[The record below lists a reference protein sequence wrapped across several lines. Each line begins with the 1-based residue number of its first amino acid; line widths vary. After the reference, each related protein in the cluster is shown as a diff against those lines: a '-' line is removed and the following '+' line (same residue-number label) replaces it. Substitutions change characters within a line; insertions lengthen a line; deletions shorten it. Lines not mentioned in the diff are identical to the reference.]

1 MNGMKKM
8 LLTLLQKIFFRNIPL
23 KMLFKNYSLKNDY
36 LKTYLILII
45 STLTFQFALSSS
57 VEDKVRNLMNLND
70 YISNDYV
77 NAIENGSVID
87 ELEYEEMIDFSSALQ
102 DLYKQLQSEVENPD
116 FDKLPPL
123 LDSLQHLI
131 DEKASIVQIKAV
143 TSDIRNLLN
152 SLEIV
157 QTAPNHWPDIA
168 NGKKLYEL
176 NCSNCHGKLGLG
188 DGEMAE
194 SSVPEPTNFHE
205 TNYLTG
211 FHIYNTIL
219 LGIEGTSMVAQP
231 HLSDDEKWDI
241 AFYVQTLVL
250 QEVDF
255 DKSVNYFK
263 NALERVT
270 LKDVATKT
278 NSELLSVLPN
288 EKLLYAVRFHQTK
301 NGSYEGILLT
311 KSLLNQAV
319 ELYESG
325 KYDEANSMALKAY
338 FEGFEPV
345 ERTIIVKQ
353 PKVVQNVESEMLA
366 LRSLLSSPNQLE
378 AVLDRKNNIEL
389 YLDAIDL
396 DGATSHN
403 FWFSLFATL
412 SILIREGLEALLI
425 IVAILSALRAMK
437 SEEAIKYVHFGW
449 VSALVLGIA
458 SYLLVEKVI
467 ELGAYNREIIEG
479 LGALLAVVILLSV
492 GYWLHDKSNAQR
504 WQQYVKGKIQKNLNK
519 GSYIGIGI
527 LAFVVVFRE
536 AFESVVFL
544 SALTAGGE
552 TAAKNGV
559 AVGFVISLLFIIV
572 LAVFIIKFSKK
583 IPVHHVFKI
592 SSILIIILA
601 IILSGKGIKEL
612 QEAGVVGVKI
622 LPFNLHI
629 DFLGI
634 YPTIQTFGAQI
645 FVFLIAMGLIYINR
659 KKLKHSN

>member
-1 MNGMKKM
+1 MK
-8 LLTLLQKIFFRNIPL
+8 TF
-23 KMLFKNYSLKNDY
+23 
-36 LKTYLILII
+36 LILIV
-45 STLTFQFALSSS
+45 STLIFQFGFSISI
-57 VEDKVRNLMNLND
+57 EDNVRSLMNLND
-70 YISNDYV
+70 YISNDYI
-77 NAIENGSVID
+77 NAVQNERIID
-87 ELEYEEMIDFSSALQ
+87 EVEYEEMIDFSLALFN
-102 DLYKQLQSEVENPD
+102 LYNQVESEIEHGKFNQL
-116 FDKLPPL
+116 LPF
-123 LDSLQHLI
+123 LDSLQLLI
-131 DEKASIVQIKAV
+131 HQKASIDEIKMV
-143 TSDIRNLLN
+143 TKEIRLLLT
-152 SLEIV
+152 SLDIV
-157 QTAPNHWPDIA
+157 QTAPNHWPDIV
-168 NGKKLYEL
+168 NGKKLYEI
-176 NCSNCHGKLGLG
+176 NCSNCHGKIGLG
-188 DGEMAE
+188 DGELAK
-194 SSVPEPTNFHE
+194 SSVPEPTNFYE

-219 LGIEGTSMVAQP
+219 LGIEGTSMAAQT
-231 HLSDDEKWDI
+231 HLSEDEKWDI

-250 QEVDF
+250 KEVNF
-255 DKSVNYFK
+255 DKSINYFK
-263 NALERVT
+263 NALERIT
-270 LKDVATKT
+270 LQDVATKT
-278 NSELLSVLPN
+278 NTELLFELPDK
-288 EKLLYAVRFHQTK
+288 KLLYAVRFHQTE

-311 KSLLNQAV
+311 KSLLNQTV
-319 ELYESG
+319 ELYKSG
-325 KYDEANSMALKAY
+325 NYKEANSMALKAY

-353 PKVVQNVESEMLA
+353 PKVVRNVEAEMLA
-366 LRSLLSSPNQLE
+366 LRSLLSTPNQLE
-378 AVLDRKNNIEL
+378 VILDRINNIEL
-389 YLDAIDL
+389 YLDSIDMEE
-396 DGATSHN
+396 SSSNN

-449 VSALVLGIA
+449 ISALVLGIA
-458 SYLLVEKVI
+458 SYLLVEKVL

-479 LGALLAVVILLSV
+479 VGALLAVVILLSV

-559 AVGFVISLLFIIV
+559 AVGFVISLLFIVV

-592 SSILIIILA
+592 SSILIIVLA

-612 QEAGVVGVKI
+612 QEAGVVGVKL
-622 LPFNLHI
+622 LPLNLHI

-634 YPTIQTFGAQI
+634 YPTIQTFGAQM
-645 FVFLIAMGLIYINR
+645 FVFFIAMILMYINKR
-659 KKLKHSN
+659 KMNSNN

>member
-1 MNGMKKM
+1 M
-8 LLTLLQKIFFRNIPL
+8 RA
-23 KMLFKNYSLKNDY
+23 
-36 LKTYLILII
+36 YLILFI
-45 STLTFQFALSSS
+45 SFFSLQLSFANTL
-57 VEDKVRNLMNLND
+57 EDNVRSLMNLND

-77 NAIENGSVID
+77 NAVESGSVID
-87 ELEYEEMIDFSSALQ
+87 KLEYQEMIDFSSALFE
-102 DLYKQLQSEVENPD
+102 LFYQLEPEIEEEASSQLS
-116 FDKLPPL
+116 PL
-123 LDSLQHLI
+123 LDSLQVSI
-131 DEKASIVQIKAV
+131 ENKASIDKIKSI
-143 TSDIRNLLN
+143 TNDIRQILTRLN
-152 SLEIV
+152 IV
-157 QTAPNHWPDIA
+157 STAPSHWPNLS
-168 NGKKLYEL
+168 NGKQLYEI
-176 NCSNCHGKLGLG
+176 NCSNCHGAIGLG
-188 DGEMAE
+188 NGSMAE
-194 SSVPEPTNFHE
+194 SLTPKPTNFYE

-219 LGIEGTSMVAQP
+219 LGIEGTSMAALP
-231 HLSDDEKWDI
+231 HLSDEEKWDI

-250 QEVDF
+250 QDVQYEQ
-255 DKSVNYFK
+255 SINYFK
-263 NALERVT
+263 NALEWAT
-270 LKDVATKT
+270 LNDVATKT
-278 NSELLSVLPN
+278 NDELRSDLPE
-288 EKLLYAVRFHQTK
+288 EKLLYALRFHKTE

-325 KYDEANSMALKAY
+325 EYTAANNMALNAY

-353 PKVVQNVESEMLA
+353 PKVVQNVEAEMLA
-366 LRSLLSSPNQLE
+366 FRSLLTKPNQLE
-378 AVLDRKNNIEL
+378 AVLDKKNNIDL

-396 DGATSHN
+396 EGSNEKN

-437 SEEAIKYVHFGW
+437 SEAAAKYVHFGW
-449 VSALVLGIA
+449 VSALLLGIA
-458 SYLLVEKVI
+458 SYLLVDKVL

-504 WQQYVKGKIQKNLNK
+504 WQKYVKSKIQKSLNK
-519 GSYIGIGI
+519 GSFIGIGI

-559 AVGFVISLLFIIV
+559 ALGFVISLLLIVV
-572 LAVFIIKFSKK
+572 LAILMIKFTKK

-601 IILSGKGIKEL
+601 IILSGKGMKEL
-612 QEAGVVGVKI
+612 QEAGWVGVNL
-622 LPFNLHI
+622 LPFNFSI
-629 DFLGI
+629 DLLGV
-634 YPTIQTFGAQI
+634 YPTLQTFGTQI
-645 FVFLIAMGLIYINR
+645 FVFLIAMGLIYLNKR
-659 KKLKHSN
+659 KMNSNH